1 MKITIRGFL
10 TLRKVMDPQA
20 TVDFEGDVLTIDDLL
35 GELSDKYGED
45 FRKIIFDPK
54 THALS
59 RHIRILINGRHYS
72 HLPEKLNTQLL
83 DGDEVSLFPPIVG
96 G

>member
-10 TLRKVMDPQA
+10 TLRKVMDAQ
-20 TVDFEGDVLTIDDLL
+20 TVIDFEGDVLTINDLL
-35 GELSDKYGED
+35 HELSDKYGED
-45 FRKIIFDPK
+45 FRKIIFDPE

-72 HLPEKLNTQLL
+72 HLPEKLDTQLL
-83 DGDEVSLFPPIVG
+83 EGDEVSLFPPIAG